1 MPIGHARP
9 KREIASVT
17 PPNRLRS
24 LHSPGWFGGDTMK
37 IARHAEI
44 EVVLA
49 LELTL
54 TETLDRLGLV
64 AVPSAFAYRRD
75 VLEGGRK
82 LYRGTASDIWTWL
95 RMGGTWEDP
104 DA

>member
-1 MPIGHARP
+1 M
-9 KREIASVT
+9 
-17 PPNRLRS
+17 
-24 LHSPGWFGGDTMK
+24 
-37 IARHAEI
+37 IARHTEI
-44 EVVLA
+44 EAVLA

-64 AVPSAFAYRRD
+64 AGESNRAYRRS
-75 VLEGGRK
+75 VLENGREVF
-82 LYRGTASDIWTWL
+82 RGSCSDVWEWL